1 VLNVQIW
8 QQVRHLAALGWS
20 RRAIARQLG
29 LSRNTVARVLEQEQP
44 PRSVRSHAPGTVLE
58 PFAEATAAGLR
69 RGLSGE
75 RLLEEVREGGYIG
88 SRATFY
94 RWLTHL
100 KAAQRP
106 PAAACR
112 FETDP
117 GEQAQFDWCQFDVPL
132 GGEVV
137 TVYFFGL
144 VLAYCRRVHF
154 FPSLSIK
161 QAAVYEALEAS
172 FQHFGGVC
180 RYLVVDNAKVFVQVH
195 RSPMEWHPPFLEFC
209 GHYAIQPIAGT
220 PYHPQG
226 KGKIE
231 HPFGPLQTRFLQGRA
246 WRDFDQLEAEL
257 ADFERR
263 WERRIHGT
271 TKAVPLERFATER
284 PALLPL
290 PATPFLLH
298 RQQSR
303 QVSGDCLVSY
313 GGVRYSVPWAYAGQ
327 RVLVRERQGRQVVVF
342 SAGGVQIAV
351 HALQAR
357 GTPPV
362 LCAEHYEGLRRR
374 HQAQLATLV
383 ARFREQYGS
392 QGETAEAFL
401 QRLFVQQTHHP
412 RGALSQV
419 LELLSGV
426 PAPVALATLADAVEF
441 NLCTPR
447 FLEELLRRRLQSPA
461 RPPGGRAAS
470 APPALGGQLP
480 LPQLDVDRPLAAYG
494 RALPAAEQTAARER
508 SN

>member
-1 VLNVQIW
+1 MLNVQIW

-29 LSRNTVARVLEQEQP
+29 LSRNTVARVLKQEQRSCS
-44 PRSVRSHAPGTVLE
+44 PRPRTHGPALE
-58 PFAEATAAGLR
+58 PFTEVTAAGLR

-75 RLLEEVREGGYIG
+75 RLLEEVREGGYTG

-94 RWLTHL
+94 RWLTQL

-106 PAAACR
+106 PTAACR

-117 GEQAQFDWCQFDVPL
+117 GEQAQFDWCQFNVPL

-144 VLAYCRRVHF
+144 VLTYCRRVHF

-180 RYLVVDNAKVFVQVH
+180 RYLVVDNAKVFVQLH
-195 RSPMEWHPPFLEFC
+195 RSPVAWHPPFLEFC
-209 GHYAIQPIAGT
+209 GHYALQPIAGT

-231 HPFGPLQTRFLQGRA
+231 HPFGPLQTRFLMGRA
-246 WRDFDQLEAEL
+246 WRDFDHLEAEL

-263 WERRIHGT
+263 WETRIHGT
-271 TKAVPLERFATER
+271 TKAVPLERYAEER

-290 PATPFLLH
+290 PSTSFLLH
-298 RQQSR
+298 REQSR

-327 RVLVRERQGRQVVVF
+327 RVLVGERQGRQVVVF
-342 SAGGVQIAV
+342 SAGGVQLAV
-351 HALQAR
+351 HSLQER

-362 LCAEHYEGLRRR
+362 ICAAHYEGLRRR
-374 HQAQLATLV
+374 HQAQLATLI
-383 ARFREQYGS
+383 AGFREQYSS
-392 QGETAEAFL
+392 QGEAAEAFL

-412 RGALSQV
+412 QGALSQV

-426 PAPVALATLADAVEF
+426 PAPVALAALADAVEF

-447 FLEELLRRRLQSPA
+447 FLEELLRRRLRSA
-461 RPPGGRAAS
+461 TAAS
-470 APPALGGQLP
+470 RNGSAPASPTLVGQLP
-480 LPQLDVDRPLAAYG
+480 LPQLDVERPLAAYG
-494 RALPAAEQTAARER
+494 RALPAAQETAAQER
-508 SN
+508 ND